1 MCKRGAP
8 SSHSRDLERTPWF
21 LEAYSAIFPTMLSSS
36 SPSPRG
42 ANVNRHRL
50 TTQGRLVWVW
60 LSVVTL
66 LFYAPVVLFGRVF
79 CLKDTFLVVY
89 PTRLYLRERLS
100 QFELPQW
107 LPHLDMGMPFLAN
120 PANGVLYPL
129 NVLLLL
135 PAPYCIG
142 LLIASHAV
150 IAVVGTWVLLR
161 KLGVTPLSSS
171 VGALA
176 FALGGYMVSLT
187 GISPYMMSLAWLP
200 VVAVLMLR
208 SLQSRS
214 FRDVALVALA
224 WSTQILVG
232 EPQGVIMTGWFVLA
246 LALSRPTGGVARW
259 RFILPVAFSAVL
271 AVIIAL
277 PQILPALE
285 LIPRSRRASGISLV
299 EASHWSFHPLR
310 FLELLVPRLFGS
322 PLDFHRFLGFFM
334 DDEGSLGHRD
344 PWIHTPYWGSVL
356 LLFALVGL
364 VSPRVRHRYWTRP
377 LGILLGLVILLAIG
391 RHSPAFG
398 IYFNYVPGAKL
409 LRYPAKF
416 FGLAAAIL
424 PLLAAAGL
432 DRWRSNPKLGFPR
445 FGVIALALVLLAG
458 WFLAPNFANAL
469 HPLSPEVSLA
479 ATKATLRLAIGSEL
493 LLVIAGAVLLV
504 WAGKGSTPLLH
515 KGLAGLLVFQVLR
528 VTWGAYCT
536 APPDLFAAADFTR
549 AILAT
554 TPKGDPPRLMHDA
567 VNLDIAGLDAASPAF
582 QAGVFAHSLFKDI
595 GIAQG
600 IGYADSYVSSEEGVK
615 YEFWRNIGIYKRQM
629 LDVFAVHH
637 LGLPADVNLPL
648 NSGLVRLD
656 KLREPSATLYE
667 NRTALPFAFAVK
679 NVAFLRDNRDAQ
691 LLLRDPRLALGLF
704 AVVDGADV
712 DRRELAELARVG
724 VCRTRGPLTDR
735 IDLECDMQRAGF
747 IVINESFHPNYSAK
761 VDGVPTLIMRT
772 NAFVMGVKANAGK
785 HRVTLEYTESSLL
798 LASIASAIA
807 LGLCCVLIRKD
818 RVAA

>member
-1 MCKRGAP
+1 
-8 SSHSRDLERTPWF
+8 
-21 LEAYSAIFPTMLSSS
+21 MLSSS
-36 SPSPRG
+36 SPRTCGTS
-42 ANVNRHRL
+42 VNHQRL
-50 TTQGRLVWVW
+50 TTRSSLAWLW
-60 LSVVTL
+60 LSVLAL
-66 LFYAPVVLFGRVF
+66 LFYSPVVLFGRVF
-79 CLKDTFLVVY
+79 CLKDTLLVVY

-100 QFELPQW
+100 QFDLPEW

-150 IAVVGTWVLLR
+150 IAVVGAWFLLR

-187 GISPYMMSLAWLP
+187 AISPYMMSLAWLP

-208 SLQSRS
+208 SLRSRS
-214 FRDVALVALA
+214 VRDVALAALA
-224 WSTQILVG
+224 LSTQILVG
-232 EPQGVIMTGWFVLA
+232 EPQGVIMTGWFVFA
-246 LALSRPTGGVARW
+246 LALSHPTGGLARW
-259 RFILPVAFSAVL
+259 RFALPVASSAGL
-271 AVIIAL
+271 AVIVAL

-285 LIPRSRRASGISLV
+285 LIPQSRRASGISLV
-299 EASHWSFHPLR
+299 AASHWSFHPLR

-322 PLDFHRFLGFFM
+322 PLEFNHFLGFFM
-334 DDEGSLGHRD
+334 DDEGPLGHRD

-356 LLFALVGL
+356 LLFAFVGL
-364 VSPRVRHRYWTRP
+364 KSPRVRHRYWTRP

-391 RHSPAFG
+391 RHSPVFG
-398 IYFNYVPGAKL
+398 VYFNFVPGAKL

-416 FGLAAAIL
+416 FGLVATIL

-432 DRWRSNPKLGFPR
+432 DSWRSNPSLRLPR
-445 FGVIALALVLLAG
+445 FGVLTLALALLAG
-458 WFLAPNFANAL
+458 WLFAPTLANAL
-469 HPLSPEVSLA
+469 HPLSREVSLD
-479 ATKATLRLAIGSEL
+479 ATKATLKLAIGSEL
-493 LLVIAGAVLLV
+493 LLVIAASVLLV
-504 WAGKGSTPLLH
+504 RASKRSTPLLH

-536 APPDLFAAADFTR
+536 APPDLFAASDYTH
-549 AILAT
+549 AILAS
-554 TPKGDPPRLMHDA
+554 TPEGEPPRLMHDA
-567 VNLDIAGLDAASPAF
+567 ANLNIAGLDAASPAF

-600 IGYADSYVSSEEGVK
+600 IGYADSYVSSEEGAK
-615 YEFWRNIGIYKRQM
+615 YEFWRNIGSYKRQM

-637 LGLPADVNLPL
+637 LGLPADSNLPM

-656 KLREPSATLYE
+656 EFRDPSATLYE
-667 NRTALPFAFAVK
+667 NRTALPFAFAVAS
-679 NVAFLRDNRDAQ
+679 VAFLRDNGDAQ
-691 LLLRDPRLALGLF
+691 LMLRDPRLARGLF

-712 DRRELAELARVG
+712 DRRELGDLARVG
-724 VCRTRGPLTDR
+724 VCRAKLPLTDR
-735 IDLECDMQRAGF
+735 IDLECDVQRDGF

-761 VDGVPTLIMRT
+761 LDGVPTLIMRT

-785 HRVTLEYTESSLL
+785 HRVSLEYAESSLL
-798 LASIASAIA
+798 PASIASGIV
-807 LGLCCVLIRKD
+807 LGLCCVLISRK
-818 RVAA
+818 RVTA